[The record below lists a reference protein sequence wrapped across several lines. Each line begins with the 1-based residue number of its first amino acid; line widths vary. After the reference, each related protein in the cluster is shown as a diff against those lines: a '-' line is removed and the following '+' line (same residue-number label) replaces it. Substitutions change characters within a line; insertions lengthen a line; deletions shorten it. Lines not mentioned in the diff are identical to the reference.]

1 MGTIR
6 IARTQYQDW
15 YTDRYNSATREIVSK
30 HGFLY
35 DALKAGARVEAR
47 EYRDEKAIQALTRS
61 VGDPEEIERI
71 TCDIKEGRIDAYLSD

>member
-6 IARTQYQDW
+6 IARTQYLDW

-35 DALKAGARVEAR
+35 DALKAGARVAAR
-47 EYRDEKAIQALTRS
+47 EYRDIKAIQALTQS
-61 VGDPEEIERI
+61 VGDPAEIERI
-71 TCDIKEGRIDAYLSD
+71 TQDIKEGRIDAYLSD